1 MRFFYFLLFGFF
13 LSLNAFS
20 QKVDTTVNVVS
31 SNTAWSEVTVTAF
44 HSNQKWKLIPAAVSI
59 IGTKELNRY
68 TFTSLVPVFNLISG
82 VRMEERSPASYRLSI
97 RGSLLR
103 SPFGVRNVKV
113 YWNNIPLTD
122 AGANT
127 YLNLMDMNQ
136 ITGAEIIKGPAAS
149 SYGAGTGGALLL
161 QSALVFSDIPANRFS
176 FGISGGNWGMFQ
188 QNAGWVHRN
197 KNFASS
203 LQQSHQQADGYR
215 EQSASRKDI
224 LKWQGSWQLKTQQ
237 FKFLLFYTDLF
248 YQTPGGIT
256 LSQMQSNP
264 KQARQPAGALP
275 GALQQQTAVYNK
287 TFFGGVEQE
296 IKLKNQV
303 SWINFIGANHTSF
316 ANPFITNYEYRD
328 ETNFSLGTRLIYE
341 TQRKNTRLKWVN
353 GAEWLYNHSLISD
366 FGNKS
371 GLSDTVQFKDDIY
384 ANQWFAFSQA
394 DVTIRE
400 KWTITAGL
408 SLNNQSYRYKRLTDN
423 NSDYV
428 AKKSNLVLTP
438 RLAVLYRKN
447 KNISFYMLAAK
458 GFSPPSLAEIRP
470 SDGNYYAALEAE
482 YGWNYELGVKGD
494 LFNKKLQ
501 FDMAAYFFNLQN
513 AIVRRT
519 NTVGAEYFV
528 NAGGTKQN
536 GIEAMIQYQIIK
548 NSTQFITGL
557 NVLSSYS
564 YQPYRFT
571 EYQQTTFNYSGNEV
585 TGVPKNIW
593 VTGMDIE
600 TKKGF
605 YCNISLNATSS
616 LPLTDANDAYTDAYR
631 LVQMKLGY
639 RLVKSHKLFH
649 LFAGFDNLFNQSY
662 SLGNDINAAGKRYY
676 NPASGRNLFVGMQW
690 QF

>member
-1 MRFFYFLLFGFF
+1 MRCFSLLIFEFF
-13 LSLNAFS
+13 LSVSLFS
-20 QKVDTTVNVVS
+20 QKVDTTFYGLTS
-31 SNTAWSEVTVTAF
+31 DTAWSEVTVTAF
-44 HSNQKWKLIPAAVSI
+44 HNNQKWKEIPAAVSI
-59 IGTKELNRY
+59 IASKELTRY
-68 TFTSLVPVFNLISG
+68 AITSLVPVFNLIPG
-82 VRMEERSPASYRLSI
+82 VRLEERSPVSYRLSL

-113 YWNNIPLTD
+113 YWNNISLTD
-122 AGANT
+122 AGGNT
-127 YLNLMDMNQ
+127 YLNLVDMNQ
-136 ITGAEIIKGPAAS
+136 LTGLEIIKGPAAS
-149 SYGAGTGGALLL
+149 IYGAGTGGAILL
-161 QSALVFSDIPANRFS
+161 QSDLGFSSLPQNHFS
-176 FGISGGNWGMFQ
+176 FGISGGYWGLFQ
-188 QNAGWVHRN
+188 QNAGWKYTN

-203 LQQSHQQADGYR
+203 LQQSHQQANGYR

-224 LKWQGSWQLKTQQ
+224 LNWQGNWHMKKQQ
-237 FKFLLFYTDLF
+237 FRFLFFYTDLF

-256 LSQMQSNP
+256 LSQIQINP

-275 GALQQQTAVYNK
+275 GGVQQQTAVYNK

-296 IKLKNQV
+296 MKIKNHF
-303 SWINFIGANHTSF
+303 SWINLIGANHTSF
-316 ANPFITNYEYRD
+316 TNPFITNYEYRD
-328 ETNFSLGTRLIYE
+328 ETNFSLGTRLVYE
-341 TQRKNTRLKWVN
+341 TQTNNTLLKWVN

-371 GLSDTVQFKDDIY
+371 GQPDTVQFKDDLY

-408 SLNNQSYRYKRLTDN
+408 SLNNQSNRYKRLTDN
-423 NSDYV
+423 NSNYV
-428 AKKSNLVLTP
+428 TKKSNLVLTP
-438 RLAVLYRKN
+438 RLAVLYRMN

-470 SDGNYYAALEAE
+470 SDGNYYGALEAE

-494 LFNKKLQ
+494 LFNKKLH

-519 NTVGAEYFV
+519 NAVGAEYFV

-536 GIEAMIQYQIIK
+536 GMESMLKYQIIK
-548 NSTQFITGL
+548 KTTQFISGL
-557 NVLSSYS
+557 NLFSSYS

-571 EYQQTTFNYSGNEV
+571 EYRQTTINYSGNEV

-593 VTGMDIE
+593 VSGMDIE
-600 TKKGF
+600 TNKGF
-605 YCNISLNATSS
+605 YFNISINATSS
-616 LPLTDANDAYTDAYR
+616 LPLTDANDVYADAYR
-631 LVQMKLGY
+631 LVQLKLGY
-639 RLVKSHKLFH
+639 RLMKSHKLFH
-649 LFAGFDNLFNQSY
+649 LYAGIDNLFNQSY

-676 NPASGRNLFVGMQW
+676 NPASGRNIFVGMQW